1 LTKPSIAVV
10 VVSFKRQGYLRGLL
24 ESLLAQEDSYPFE
37 LVIMDNGSTSPIK
50 VELNDILNQM
60 PGIVTVLREEQNL
73 VSPVRWQQAVS
84 AAKSDFILL
93 PGDDDIVLPNYI
105 GTMRNLASRD
115 ESVSLISSSLREI
128 DGDGRELGITFGPP
142 NFKNQQEALAGLLST
157 ASYPMVSSGFRKDAF
172 DLSKAPRT
180 RTAFDWWIWMSCWL
194 SGSASVTDEQTV
206 LYRQHLGQE
215 RRLYSSQA
223 FRADAARMLT
233 SIVASD
239 QFARVLQSWNDLETE
254 QFVDLIL
261 SSGGPIY
268 GDTRWAPMV
277 QMLLAD
283 KFASL
288 GAEPYAALLHAQAS
302 AQAGIIPELGAL
314 QAMAG
319 SMMLTALPEVT
330 WARVP
335 IRVKWISNCK
345 LTLQW
350 NEYLNIPK
358 SELDELQLIVTC
370 QCDFESSVRHVLRM
384 QIQRKDTQITKTI
397 LIDEKPS
404 PRSSFELFES
414 LGTFVG
420 RAHGFELVTTGEER
434 VLSTVRKLRM
444 SKVGSK
450 LERLWQARRA
460 RP

>member
-1 LTKPSIAVV
+1 
-10 VVSFKRQGYLRGLL
+10 
-24 ESLLAQEDSYPFE
+24 
-37 LVIMDNGSTSPIK
+37 
-50 VELNDILNQM
+50 
-60 PGIVTVLREEQNL
+60 
-73 VSPVRWQQAVS
+73 
-84 AAKSDFILL
+84 
-93 PGDDDIVLPNYI
+93 
-105 GTMRNLASRD
+105 
-115 ESVSLISSSLREI
+115 
-128 DGDGRELGITFGPP
+128 
-142 NFKNQQEALAGLLST
+142 
-157 ASYPMVSSGFRKDAF
+157 
-172 DLSKAPRT
+172 
-180 RTAFDWWIWMSCWL
+180 
-194 SGSASVTDEQTV
+194 
-206 LYRQHLGQE
+206 
-215 RRLYSSQA
+215 
-223 FRADAARMLT
+223 MLT

-239 QFARVLQSWNDLETE
+239 RFARVLQSWNDLETE

-261 SSGGPIY
+261 SSDGPIY

-277 QMLLAD
+277 QMMLAD

-288 GAEPYAALLHAQAS
+288 GAEPYAVLLHAQAS

-314 QAMAG
+314 QALAG

-330 WARVP
+330 WSRVP
-335 IRVKWISNCK
+335 IRVKWISNCE